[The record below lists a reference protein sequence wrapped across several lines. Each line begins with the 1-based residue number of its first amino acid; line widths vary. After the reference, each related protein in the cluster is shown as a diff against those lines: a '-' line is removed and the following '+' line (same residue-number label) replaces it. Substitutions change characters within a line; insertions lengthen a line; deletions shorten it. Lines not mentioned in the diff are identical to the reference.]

1 MPARE
6 CARDNRPNKTSGDL
20 DATAFNALIHGFAD
34 RTASIALTASVRAPH
49 VRISIRANRYVFINP
64 ATPMLVEPVRL
75 TIRLSDAR
83 LRRRK
88 TKLFYPDHR
97 SHSMAYRRCDPRS
110 LEPIVRW
117 HPTKLR
123 PSSPKLLTHTPSPH
137 PRGSH
142 TADRLV

>member
-75 TIRLSDAR
+75 TINSASRDLRDAIQNTSNTSNASNIV
-83 LRRRK
+83 LA
-88 TKLFYPDHR
+88 YSSR
-97 SHSMAYRRCDPRS
+97 S
-110 LEPIVRW
+110 
-117 HPTKLR
+117 
-123 PSSPKLLTHTPSPH
+123 
-137 PRGSH
+137 
-142 TADRLV
+142 